1 MTTEEHEPTRES
13 QMTTE
18 EQTTDVVK
26 SASVNPTEEQTT
38 DVVKSASVKPKRQL
52 LRKPHNGFIR

>member
-13 QMTTE
+13 QMT
-18 EQTTDVVK
+18 
-26 SASVNPTEEQTT
+26 TEEQTT